1 MMSGQEE
8 LVRALRKLGLSE
20 YEARAYI
27 ALVELGEADAS
38 EISRRSGVPR
48 TRIYDVLGRLESAGI
63 IQKILGS
70 RPVVYSAIPPDRAL
84 EPLRRRL
91 FDEVSEAIDRLK
103 LMYAS
108 TKTIPRFNMILFRG
122 DRVYEAIMD
131 LVERSRRDFLARI
144 FYLPSHVLMELVERL
159 RSLKQRNIQV
169 YFYIDTR
176 VLRRELPLDQLE
188 GMLKELGGNTFTA
201 LIPLSFICAD
211 FERLLVIYASP
222 ENPSEC
228 YGFLVHGFEEVGKII
243 RDQLVGERAS
253 PESS

>member
-108 TKTIPRFNMILFRG
+108 TKTIPRFNMILFR
-122 DRVYEAIMD
+122 
-131 LVERSRRDFLARI
+131 
-144 FYLPSHVLMELVERL
+144 
-159 RSLKQRNIQV
+159 
-169 YFYIDTR
+169 
-176 VLRRELPLDQLE
+176 
-188 GMLKELGGNTFTA
+188 
-201 LIPLSFICAD
+201 
-211 FERLLVIYASP
+211 
-222 ENPSEC
+222 
-228 YGFLVHGFEEVGKII
+228 
-243 RDQLVGERAS
+243 
-253 PESS
+253 